1 MRLIALA
8 AAACAALLATTG
20 LGYPASDGA
29 VPQKAGKG
37 KPAAGAPAGKQALIV
52 VPADYHAKSQPKI
65 YVGAKFLTAVQGSN
79 YSDKYKKIYGL
90 LSRDK
95 HLMGN
100 IKKAAA
106 HFGID
111 PIHIVGAIV
120 GEHTYNIN
128 TYDTLQTYYVKA
140 LQYADDNSLVFA
152 YRGETAEKFFQRPQF
167 AKCETI
173 DALYAKWDCRQTV
186 WNTKFYGKIVDGR
199 LYPRDRLH
207 RVFFQPMFSGQ
218 TFGIG
223 QISPIAALMVT
234 DQVHAK
240 AGLPLLT
247 IDHASQVYQQI
258 MNPDTSVEYVAANIR
273 ASIDAYKRIAGFDIS
288 QNPGITATLY
298 NLGDAVTRASQ
309 LRAINQAR
317 AAKGQPPQYP
327 EENFYGWFINEHV
340 DELRKLL

>member
-8 AAACAALLATTG
+8 VAVCAAFLATTG
-20 LGYPASDGA
+20 SGYPASDA
-29 VPQKAGKG
+29 PPA
-37 KPAAGAPAGKQALIV
+37 KPAKAAPAAGKQAIIV
-52 VPADYHAKSQPKI
+52 VPADYHAKTQPKI
-65 YVGAKFLTAVQGSN
+65 YVGAMFLTGVAQGSS
-79 YSDKYKKIYGL
+79 YSQKYKKIYTL
-90 LSRDK
+90 LATDK
-95 HLMGN
+95 HLMAN

-111 PIHIVGAIV
+111 PIHIVGSIV

-140 LQYADDNSLVFA
+140 LQYVDNQTLVFE
-152 YRGETAEKFFQRPQF
+152 YRGETAEKLFQRPQF

-173 DALYAKWDCRQTV
+173 DNLYAKWDCRQTV
-186 WNTKFYGKIVDGR
+186 WNTVFYGKIVDGR

-223 QISPIAALMVT
+223 QISPVAALMVT
-234 DQVHAK
+234 DTVHAK
-240 AGLPLLT
+240 AGLPLLS
-247 IDHASQVYQQI
+247 IDKAAVVYQQI
-258 MNPDTSVEYVAANIR
+258 MNPDTSILYIAANIR

-309 LRAINQAR
+309 LRAINQVR
-317 AAKGQPPQYP
+317 AQKGQPPQWP
-327 EENFYGWFINEHV
+327 EENFYGWFINEHAA
-340 DELRKLL
+340 DLRKLL

>member
-1 MRLIALA
+1 MRLIALSAAVCAAFLAATGVGNAASDPAAPPKAKA
-8 AAACAALLATTG
+8 AA
-20 LGYPASDGA
+20 PA
-29 VPQKAGKG
+29 
-37 KPAAGAPAGKQALIV
+37 AGKQAIIV
-52 VPADYHAKSQPKI
+52 VPPDYHAKTQPQI
-65 YVGAKFLTAVQGSN
+65 YIGAKFLTTVQGSN
-79 YSDKYKKIYGL
+79 YSEKYKKIYGL
-90 LSRDK
+90 LARDK
-95 HLMGN
+95 HLMAN

-111 PIHIVGAIV
+111 PIHIIGAIV

-140 LQYADDNSLVFA
+140 LQYADDQSLVFA
-152 YRGETAEKFFQRPQF
+152 YKGETAAKFFTRPQF

-186 WNTKFYGKIVDGR
+186 WNTKFYGKLVDGR

-223 QISPIAALMVT
+223 QIRPVAALMVT

-247 IDHASQVYQQI
+247 IDKASQVYQQI

-288 QNPGITATLY
+288 QNAGITATLY

-309 LRAINQAR
+309 LRAVNLAR
-317 AAKGQPPQYP
+317 AQKGQPPQYP

-340 DELRKLL
+340 ADLRKLL

>member
-1 MRLIALA
+1 MRLIALTVA
-8 AAACAALLATTG
+8 VCAAFLATTG
-20 LGYPASDGA
+20 SGYPASDA
-29 VPQKAGKG
+29 PPKAAK
-37 KPAAGAPAGKQALIV
+37 GAPAAGKQAIIV
-52 VPADYHAKSQPKI
+52 VPADYHAKAQPKVYI
-65 YVGAKFLTAVQGSN
+65 GAMVLTGLAQGSS
-79 YSDKYKKIYGL
+79 YSQKYKKIYTL
-90 LSRDK
+90 LATDK
-95 HLMGN
+95 HLMAN

-111 PIHIVGAIV
+111 PIHIIGSIV

-140 LQYADDNSLVFA
+140 LQYVNNQSLVFE
-152 YRGETAEKFFQRPQF
+152 YRGETAEKLFQRPQF

-173 DALYAKWDCRQTV
+173 DNLYAKWDCRQTV
-186 WNTKFYGKIVDGR
+186 WNTKFYGRLVDGR

-223 QISPIAALMVT
+223 QLSPVAALMVT

-240 AGLPLLT
+240 TGLPLLS
-247 IDHASQVYQQI
+247 IDRAAQVYQQI
-258 MNPDTSVEYVAANIR
+258 MSPDTSIEYIAANIR

-309 LRAINQAR
+309 LRAINQVR
-317 AAKGQPPQYP
+317 AQKGQPPQWP
-327 EENFYGWFINEHV
+327 EENFYGWFINEHAA
-340 DELRKLL
+340 DLRKLL